1 LEIIEKIDK
10 STIEL
15 VFSGVAGSMYDS
27 TIFAMQAAQL
37 KSLELRAT
45 YRLLHAG
52 IALCR
57 FHASNQQRL

>member
-10 STIEL
+10 STVEL

-37 KSLELRAT
+37 KSLELRA
-45 YRLLHAG
+45 
-52 IALCR
+52 
-57 FHASNQQRL
+57 

>member
-15 VFSGVAGSMYDS
+15 VFSGVVGSMYDS

-37 KSLELRAT
+37 KSLELRA
-45 YRLLHAG
+45 
-52 IALCR
+52 
-57 FHASNQQRL
+57 